1 MKVKLSFKIFLIVA
15 IMVILSSVTICAISV
30 LTFKGNFTSEIDDT
44 VKIAG
49 RGGELLLKN
58 WEQTLAA
65 EAKTVAGL
73 NRTTSALGTG
83 DVALME
89 NVVSSQRGSLDS
101 DYLLI
106 VDKSG
111 TIMAGTVGVGKNVR
125 DVQAWQNVMRGDA
138 ISYSWVEKDFVAW
151 GMFYAA
157 PVRYQG
163 EVVGA
168 VLTGYDFVKEDF
180 VNLVKEAHGT
190 ECTVFRGD
198 LRVST
203 TLRDSKGNPMTGTRI
218 DNKQVLSEVL
228 GKGESLRL
236 SNVIGGKQYR
246 SVYIPHKNPD
256 GQVVG
261 MLFMAKNQQVINTAT
276 IQTLQFVIPSLVV
289 ILIIVSILTTIIVR
303 LVVVKPVLSVR
314 DSLLRISSGN
324 ADLTQRIQS
333 KSKDEVGEVVGGF
346 NKFVERLQSIVTIIK
361 DQDKDLEAGGENMGA
376 ISQDTASAITE
387 IIANI
392 DSIHKQIENQGQS
405 VNQTAGAV
413 NEISSNIDSLNKMIE
428 GQTAG
433 ITQAS
438 AAVEEM
444 IGNISSVNQ
453 NVERMA
459 NSFEELNQNAD
470 IGFKKQQD
478 VNEKIQQ
485 IETQSAML
493 EDANQAI
500 ANIAAQTNLLAMNA
514 AIEAA
519 HAGDAGKGFSVVA
532 DEIRKLS
539 ETSTGQ
545 SKTIGEQLAKI
556 KESISS
562 VVSASDESAQ
572 ALTVVADKIRD
583 TDQLV
588 IQIRTA
594 MEEQT
599 EGSRQISE
607 ALKNMNDGS
616 IEVRNASEEMT
627 EGNKLIL
634 DEVRRLQDATLT
646 MKGSMEEMSQGA
658 EKINETG
665 AALNDVTSTLKESI
679 YKIGQEINNFT
690 V

>member
-1 MKVKLSFKIFLIVA
+1 MKVKLSLKIFFIVA
-15 IMVILSSVTICAISV
+15 AMVILASVTICAISV
-30 LTFKGNFTSEIDDT
+30 FTYKQNFTNEIDEA
-44 VKIAG
+44 VKTAG
-49 RGGELLLKN
+49 RGGELLLQN
-58 WEQTLAA
+58 WEQTLSA

-73 NRTTSALGTG
+73 NRTTNALGTG
-83 DVALME
+83 DIELME
-89 NVVSSQRGSLDS
+89 NVVNSQKGALDS

-106 VDKSG
+106 ADRDGIIQAG
-111 TIMAGTVGVGKNVR
+111 TIGVGQSVK
-125 DVQAWQNVMRGDA
+125 DVEAWQNVISGDA
-138 ISYSWVEKDFVAW
+138 ISYSWVEKDFVSW
-151 GMFYAA
+151 GLFYAA

-168 VLTGYDFVKEDF
+168 VLTGYDFVREDF
-180 VNLVKEAHGT
+180 VNMIKDAHGT

-203 TLRDSKGNPMTGTRI
+203 TLRDTKGNPMTGTRI

-228 GKGESLRL
+228 GKGETLRL
-236 SNVIGGKQYR
+236 NNVIGGKKYR
-246 SVYIPHKNPD
+246 SIYIPHRNPD

-261 MLFMAKNQQVINTAT
+261 MLFMAKNQHVITAAT
-276 IQTLQFVIPSLVV
+276 QQTLLLVIPSLVG
-289 ILIIVSILTTIIVR
+289 ILIIISILTTIIVR
-303 LVVVKPVLSVR
+303 IAIVKPVLSVR

-333 KSKDEVGEVVGGF
+333 NSKDEVGEVVGGF
-346 NKFVERLQSIVTIIK
+346 NKFVERLQSIVKIIK
-361 DQDKDLEAGGENMGA
+361 EQDKDLETGGENMGA

-392 DSIHKQIENQGQS
+392 DSIHKQIETQGQS

-413 NEISSNIDSLNKMIE
+413 NQISSNIDSLNKMIE
-428 GQTAG
+428 GQSAG

-438 AAVEEM
+438 AAVEQM

-634 DEVRRLQDATLT
+634 NEVRLLQDATLT
-646 MKGSMEEMSQGA
+646 MKGSMDEMAQGA

-665 AALNDVTSTLKESI
+665 SALNDVTSTLKESI

>member
-1 MKVKLSFKIFLIVA
+1 MKVKLSLKIFFIVA
-15 IMVILSSVTICAISV
+15 IMVILSSVTICAISI
-30 LTFKGNFTSEIDDT
+30 LTFKSKFGEEVDNN
-44 VKIAG
+44 VKVAG
-49 RGGELLLKN
+49 RGGEILLKN
-58 WEQTLAA
+58 WEDTLAA
-65 EAKTVAGL
+65 EAKTIAGL
-73 NRTTSALGTG
+73 NRTTSALASG
-83 DVALME
+83 DVAVLE
-89 NVVSSQRGSLDS
+89 GVVQGQVGSMDS

-111 TIMAGTVGVGKNVR
+111 NVVAGTVGVGGNVSDIEAFQ
-125 DVQAWQNVMRGDA
+125 DVIGGTPV
-138 ISYSWVEKDFVAW
+138 SYSWVQKDWVSW
-151 GMFYAA
+151 GLFYAA
-157 PVRYQG
+157 CVRYQG

-168 VLTGYDFVKEDF
+168 VLSGYDFVREDF

-228 GKGESLRL
+228 GKGQTLRL
-236 SNVIGGKQYR
+236 SNVIGGLQYR

-256 GQVVG
+256 GKVVG
-261 MLFMAKNQQVINTAT
+261 MLFMAQNQQVITEAT
-276 IQTLQFVIPSLVV
+276 QQTLQMVIPSLVV
-289 ILIIVSILTTIIVR
+289 MLIIISILTTIVVR
-303 LVVVKPVLSVR
+303 IVVVKPVLVVR
-314 DSLLRISSGN
+314 DSLEKIASGD

-333 KSKDEVGEVVGGF
+333 KSRDEVGEVVGGF
-346 NKFVERLQSIVTIIK
+346 NKFIERLQSIVKILK
-361 DQDKDLEAGGENMGA
+361 EQNKDLESGGENMGA

-392 DSIHKQIENQGQS
+392 DSIHTQIESQGNS

-413 NEISSNIDSLNKMIE
+413 NQISSNIDSLNKMIE

-453 NVERMA
+453 NVEKMA
-459 NSFEELNQNAD
+459 NSFEALNQNAD

-556 KESISS
+556 KESISN
-562 VVSASDESAQ
+562 VVTASDESAQ

-588 IQIRTA
+588 LQIRTA

-634 DEVRRLQDATLT
+634 DEVRRLQDATLA

-665 AALNDVTSTLKESI
+665 AALNDVASSLKESI

>member
-1 MKVKLSFKIFLIVA
+1 MKVKLSLKIFFIVA
-15 IMVILSSVTICAISV
+15 IMVILASVTICTISIF
-30 LTFKGNFTSEIDDT
+30 TFQDRFTAEIDDT
-44 VKIAG
+44 VKTAG
-49 RGGELLLKN
+49 RGGEILLEN
-58 WEQTLAA
+58 WSATLSA
-65 EAKTVAGL
+65 ESKTIAGL
-73 NRTTSALGTG
+73 NRTTSALGT
-83 DVALME
+83 DDIALME
-89 NVVSSQRGSLDS
+89 NVVESQIGSIDS
-101 DYLLI
+101 DFI
-106 VDKSG
+106 MIADKSG
-111 TIMAGTVGVGKNVR
+111 NVLAGNVGVGDNVR
-125 DVQAWQNVMRGDA
+125 DVEAWTEVIGGQQT
-138 ISYSWVEKDFVAW
+138 SYSWISKDWCDWALV
-151 GMFYAA
+151 YATG
-157 PVRYQG
+157 VRYQG

-168 VLTGYDFVKEDF
+168 VLTGYNFTSEDF

-190 ECTVFRGD
+190 ECTVFKGD

-203 TLRDSKGNPMTGTRI
+203 TLRDTKGNPMTGTRI
-218 DNKQVLSEVL
+218 DNKQVLSQVL
-228 GKGESLRL
+228 GKGEPLRL
-236 SNVIGGKQYR
+236 SNVIGGKKYR
-246 SVYIPHKNPD
+246 SIYIPHKNPD
-256 GQVVG
+256 GEVVG
-261 MLFMAKNQQVINTAT
+261 MLFMAKNQHVITAA
-276 IQTLQFVIPSLVV
+276 IEQTLKLVIPSLLIMLVV
-289 ILIIVSILTTIIVR
+289 ISILTTIIVR
-303 LVVVKPVLSVR
+303 FVVVKPVLNVR
-314 DSLLRISSGN
+314 DNLLKIASGK
-324 ADLTQRIQS
+324 ADLTQRIET

-346 NKFVERLQSIVTIIK
+346 NAFVERLQGIIQIVK
-361 DQDKDLEAGGENMGA
+361 NQDKELEAGGENMGA
-376 ISQDTASAITE
+376 ISQDTASAITQ

-392 DSIHKQIENQGQS
+392 KSIHQQIESQGQS

-428 GQTAG
+428 GQTSG

-562 VVSASDESAQ
+562 VVAASDESAQ

-634 DEVRRLQDATLT
+634 NEVRLLQDATLA

>member
-1 MKVKLSFKIFLIVA
+1 MKVKLSLKIFFIVA
-15 IMVILSSVTICAISV
+15 AMVILASVTICAISV
-30 LTFKGNFTSEIDDT
+30 FTYKQNFTNEIDDV
-44 VKIAG
+44 VKTAG
-49 RGGELLLKN
+49 RGGELLLQN

-73 NRTTSALGTG
+73 NRTTSALANG
-83 DVALME
+83 DVDLME
-89 NVVSSQRGSLDS
+89 NVVNSQRGALDS

-106 VDKSG
+106 ADRDGIIQAG
-111 TIMAGTVGVGKNVR
+111 TIGVGQSVK
-125 DVQAWQNVMRGDA
+125 DVEAWQNVISGEDL
-138 ISYSWVEKDFVAW
+138 SYSWIETEFVSW
-151 GMFYAA
+151 GLFYAA
-157 PVRYQG
+157 PIRYQG

-180 VNLVKEAHGT
+180 VNMIREAHGT

-203 TLRDSKGNPMTGTRI
+203 TLRDTKGNPMTGTRI
-218 DNKQVLSEVL
+218 DNKQVLNTVL
-228 GKGESLRL
+228 GNGETLRL
-236 SNVIGGKQYR
+236 NNVIGGKKYR
-246 SVYIPHKNPD
+246 SIYIPHKNPD

-261 MLFMAKNQQVINTAT
+261 MLFMAKNQHVITEAT
-276 IQTLQFVIPSLVV
+276 EQTLKIVIPSLIILLIV
-289 ILIIVSILTTIIVR
+289 IAILTT
-303 LVVVKPVLSVR
+303 LVVRIAIVKPVLSVR

-346 NKFVERLQSIVTIIK
+346 NKFVERLQSIVKIIK
-361 DQDKDLEAGGENMGA
+361 EQDKDLEAGGENMGA

-392 DSIHKQIENQGQS
+392 DSIHKQIETQGQS

-413 NEISSNIDSLNKMIE
+413 NQISSNIDSLNKMIE
-428 GQTAG
+428 GQSAG

-616 IEVRNASEEMT
+616 MEVRNASEEMT

-634 DEVRRLQDATLT
+634 NEVRLLQDATLA
-646 MKGSMEEMSQGA
+646 MKGSMEEMAQGA

-665 AALNDVTSTLKESI
+665 SALNDVTSTLKESI

>member
-1 MKVKLSFKIFLIVA
+1 MKVKLSLKIFFIVA
-15 IMVILSSVTICAISV
+15 IMVILASVTICTISIF
-30 LTFKGNFTSEIDDT
+30 TFQDRFTDEIDDT
-44 VKIAG
+44 VKTAG
-49 RGGELLLKN
+49 RGGEILLEN
-58 WEQTLAA
+58 WSATLSA
-65 EAKTVAGL
+65 ESKTIAGL
-73 NRTTSALGTG
+73 NRTTSALGT
-83 DVALME
+83 DDIALME
-89 NVVSSQRGSLDS
+89 NVVESQLGSIDS
-101 DYLLI
+101 DFI
-106 VDKSG
+106 MIADKSG
-111 TIMAGTVGVGKNVR
+111 NVLAGNVGVGDNVR
-125 DVQAWQNVMRGDA
+125 DVGAWTEVIGGQQT
-138 ISYSWVEKDFVAW
+138 SYSWISKDWCDWALV
-151 GMFYAA
+151 YATG
-157 PVRYQG
+157 VRYQG

-168 VLTGYDFVKEDF
+168 VLTGYNFTNEDF

-190 ECTVFRGD
+190 ECTVFKGD

-203 TLRDSKGNPMTGTRI
+203 TLRDTKGNPMTGTRI
-218 DNKQVLSEVL
+218 DNKQVLSQVL
-228 GKGESLRL
+228 GKGEPLRL
-236 SNVIGGKQYR
+236 SNVIGGKKYR
-246 SVYIPHKNPD
+246 SIYIPHKNPD
-256 GQVVG
+256 GEVVG
-261 MLFMAKNQQVINTAT
+261 MLFMAKNQHVISTAT
-276 IQTLQFVIPSLVV
+276 EQTLQLVIPALLVMLIV
-289 ILIIVSILTTIIVR
+289 ISILTTIIVR
-303 LVVVKPVLSVR
+303 FVVVKPVLNVR
-314 DSLLRISSGN
+314 DNLLKIASGK
-324 ADLTQRIQS
+324 ADLTQRIET

-346 NKFVERLQSIVTIIK
+346 NAFVERLQGIIQIVK
-361 DQDKDLEAGGENMGA
+361 NQDKELEAGGENMGA
-376 ISQDTASAITE
+376 ISQDTASAITQ

-392 DSIHKQIENQGQS
+392 KSIHQQIESQGQS

-428 GQTAG
+428 GQTSG

-562 VVSASDESAQ
+562 VVAASDESAQ

-634 DEVRRLQDATLT
+634 NEVRLLQDATLA

>member
-1 MKVKLSFKIFLIVA
+1 M
-15 IMVILSSVTICAISV
+15 MVIISSITVCSISIYTFGKHFVETIDKQIS
-30 LTFKGNFTSEIDDT
+30 TSEHGAE
-44 VKIAG
+44 VF
-49 RGGELLLKN
+49 LSN
-58 WEQTLAA
+58 WAQTLLA
-65 EAKTVAGL
+65 ESRTLAGL
-73 NRTTSALGTG
+73 NRTTGAMAEGDIAL
-83 DVALME
+83 LN
-89 NVVSSQRGSLDS
+89 NVVATQRDNLDS
-101 DYLLI
+101 DYI
-106 VDKSG
+106 MIADTSG
-111 TIMAGTVGVGKNVR
+111 KVLAGSIGVGKDIRNIKAY
-125 DVQAWQNVMRGDA
+125 QETINGEKTAFC
-138 ISYSWVEKDFVAW
+138 WVTNDWLPWTYVYASSVIVNGKVVGSVLTAYDFSNEDFVA
-151 GMFYAA
+151 MI
-157 PVRYQG
+157 
-163 EVVGA
+163 
-168 VLTGYDFVKEDF
+168 KESFD
-180 VNLVKEAHGT
+180 V
-190 ECTVFRGD
+190 ECTIFNNNVRA
-198 LRVST
+198 ST
-203 TLRDSKGNPMTGTRI
+203 TLRDKAGKSMAGTKLTNSNII
-218 DNKQVLSEVL
+218 DLVLK
-228 GKGESLRL
+228 KGETHRFN
-236 SNVIGGKQYR
+236 NVINGEKYH
-246 SVYIPHKNPD
+246 SVYAPLKDSD
-256 GQVVG
+256 GGVSG
-261 MLFMAKNQQVINTAT
+261 MLFLAKSQAVIDRAS
-276 IQTLQFVIPSLVV
+276 IQTLQFIIPVMVV
-289 ILIIVSILTTIIVR
+289 LLILISIFTTVIVKI
-303 LVVVKPVLSVR
+303 VVVKPILSVR
-314 DSLLRISSGN
+314 DSLLKISTGD
-324 ADLTQRIQS
+324 ADLTQRIDS
-333 KSKDEVGEVVGGF
+333 KSQDEVGEVVVGF
-346 NKFVERLQSIVTIIK
+346 NTFVEHLQSIIKVVK
-361 DQDKDLEAGGENMGA
+361 DQNKDLESGGENMGA

-392 DSIHKQIENQGQS
+392 DSIHTQIETQGQS

-428 GQTAG
+428 GQASG

-453 NVERMA
+453 SVEKMA

-556 KESISS
+556 KESISN
-562 VVSASDESAQ
+562 VVTASDESAQ

-588 IQIRTA
+588 MQIRTA

-607 ALKNMNDGS
+607 ALKSMNDGS

-634 DEVRRLQDATLT
+634 DEVRRLQDATLV
-646 MKGSMEEMSQGA
+646 MKESMSEMSQGA

-665 AALNDVTSTLKESI
+665 AALNDVAGALKESI
-679 YKIGQEINNFT
+679 YKIGEEINHFT

>member
-1 MKVKLSFKIFLIVA
+1 MKVKLSLKIFFIVA
-15 IMVILSSVTICAISV
+15 VMVILSSVTICAISI
-30 LTFKGNFTSEIDDT
+30 LTYKAHFAEEIDES
-44 VKIAG
+44 VKTAG
-49 RGGELLLKN
+49 NGGEILLKN
-58 WEQTLAA
+58 WEDTLTA
-65 EAKTVAGL
+65 EAKTIAGL
-73 NRTTSALGTG
+73 NRTTNGLANG
-83 DVALME
+83 DLEVLQG
-89 NVVSSQRGSLDS
+89 VVQGQVGSMDA

-106 VDKSG
+106 ADRDGNVL
-111 TIMAGTVGVGKNVR
+111 AGTVGVGGNISDIEAFQNVR
-125 DVQAWQNVMRGDA
+125 NGETT
-138 ISYSWVEKDFVAW
+138 SYSWIEKDWMAW
-151 GMFYAA
+151 GLAYAA

-163 EVVGA
+163 EFVGA
-168 VLTGYDFVKEDF
+168 VLSAYDFVREDF

-203 TLRDSKGNPMTGTRI
+203 TLRDSKGTPMVGTRI
-218 DNKQVLSEVL
+218 DNKRVLNEVL
-228 GKGESLRL
+228 GKGDTIRL
-236 SNVIGGKQYR
+236 SLVLGGQNYR
-246 SVYIPHKNPD
+246 AVYIPHKNPN

-261 MLFMAKNQQVINTAT
+261 MLFMAKNQHVITSAT
-276 IQTLQFVIPSLVV
+276 VQTLQLVIPSLVV
-289 ILIIVSILTTIIVR
+289 LLIIISILTTIVVR
-303 LVVVKPVLSVR
+303 MAIVKPVLTVR
-314 DSLLRISSGN
+314 DSLLKISSGD
-324 ADLTQRIQS
+324 ADLTQRIDL

-346 NKFVERLQSIVTIIK
+346 NKFIERLQSIVQIIK
-361 DQDKDLEAGGENMGA
+361 NQNTDLESGGENMGA

-392 DSIHKQIENQGQS
+392 DSIHTQIETQGQS

-413 NEISSNIDSLNKMIE
+413 NQISSNIDSLNKMIE
-428 GQTAG
+428 GQASG

-453 NVERMA
+453 SVEKMA

-556 KESISS
+556 KESISN
-562 VVSASDESAQ
+562 VVTASDESAQ

-588 IQIRTA
+588 MQIRTA

-607 ALKNMNDGS
+607 ALKSMNDGS

-634 DEVRRLQDATLT
+634 EEVRRLQDATLA

-665 AALNDVTSTLKESI
+665 AALNDVAGSLKESI

>member
-1 MKVKLSFKIFLIVA
+1 MKVKLSLKIFFIVA
-15 IMVILSSVTICAISV
+15 VMVILSSITVCAISIM
-30 LTFKGNFTSEIDDT
+30 TFKAHFAEEVDDN
-44 VKIAG
+44 VRVAG
-49 RGGELLLKN
+49 HGGEVLLTN
-58 WEQTLAA
+58 WEDTLKA
-65 EAKTVAGL
+65 EAKTIAGL
-73 NRTTSALGTG
+73 NRTTNGLANDDLEVLQG
-83 DVALME
+83 
-89 NVVSSQRGSLDS
+89 VVQGQVGSMDA

-106 VDKSG
+106 ADRDGNVV
-111 TIMAGTVGVGKNVR
+111 AGSVGVGGNIS
-125 DVQAWQNVMRGDA
+125 DVQAFQNVKNGETT
-138 ISYSWVEKDFVAW
+138 SYSWIQKA
-151 GMFYAA
+151 
-157 PVRYQG
+157 
-163 EVVGA
+163 
-168 VLTGYDFVKEDF
+168 YDFVKEDF

-218 DNKQVLSEVL
+218 DNKRVLNEVL
-228 GKGESLRL
+228 GKGETIRL
-236 SNVIGGKQYR
+236 SLVLGGQNYR
-246 SVYIPHKNPD
+246 AVYIPHKNPD
-256 GQVVG
+256 GEIVG
-261 MLFMAKNQQVINTAT
+261 MLFMAQNQHVIAAAT
-276 IQTLQFVIPSLVV
+276 IQTLKMAIPSILILLVV
-289 ILIIVSILTTIIVR
+289 ISILTSIVVR
-303 LVVVKPVLSVR
+303 IVVVKPVLAVR
-314 DSLLRISSGN
+314 DSLLKISSGD
-324 ADLTQRIQS
+324 ADLTQRIES

-346 NKFVERLQSIVTIIK
+346 NKFIERLQNIITIVK
-361 DQDKDLEAGGENMGA
+361 EQNRDLESGGENMGA

-392 DSIHKQIENQGQS
+392 DSIHQQIETQGQS

-413 NEISSNIDSLNKMIE
+413 NQISSNIDSLNKMIE
-428 GQTAG
+428 GQASG

-453 NVERMA
+453 SVEKMA

-493 EDANQAI
+493 EDANLAI

-556 KESISS
+556 KESISN
-562 VVSASDESAQ
+562 VVTASDESAQ

-607 ALKNMNDGS
+607 ALKSMNDGS

-634 DEVRRLQDATLT
+634 NEVRLLQDATLA

-665 AALNDVTSTLKESI
+665 AALNDVAGNLKESI
-679 YKIGQEINNFT
+679 YKIGREIDNFT

>member
-15 IMVILSSVTICAISV
+15 VMVILSSVAICAISV
-30 LTFKGNFTSEIDDT
+30 LTFKNNFTSEIDDT
-44 VKIAG
+44 VKTAG

-65 EAKTVAGL
+65 EAKTTAGL

-83 DVALME
+83 DVALLE
-89 NVVSSQRGSLDS
+89 NVVQSQRGNMDA

-106 VDKSG
+106 ADRSG
-111 TIMAGTVGVGKNVR
+111 TVLAGTVGVGKSVK
-125 DVQAWQNVMRGDA
+125 DVEAWQNVISGDA
-138 ISYSWVEKDFVAW
+138 LSYSWVEKEYVAW
-151 GMFYAA
+151 GLFYAA

-180 VNLVKEAHGT
+180 VSLVKEAHGT

-218 DNKQVLSEVL
+218 DNKQVLSQVL
-228 GKGESLRL
+228 GKGETLRL
-236 SNVIGGKQYR
+236 TNVIGGKQYR
-246 SVYIPHKNPD
+246 SIYIPHKNPD
-256 GQVVG
+256 GNVVG
-261 MLFMAKNQQVINTAT
+261 MLFMAKNQHVITSAT
-276 IQTLQFVIPSLVV
+276 EQTLQLVIPSLVV
-289 ILIIVSILTTIIVR
+289 ILIIVSIFTTIIVR

-314 DSLLRISSGN
+314 DSLLKISSGN

-346 NKFVERLQSIVTIIK
+346 NKFVERLQSIVKIIK
-361 DQDKDLEAGGENMGA
+361 EQDKDLESGGENMGA

-562 VVSASDESAQ
+562 VVAASDESAQ

-616 IEVRNASEEMT
+616 MEVRNASEEMT

>member
-1 MKVKLSFKIFLIVA
+1 MKVKLSLKIFFIVA
-15 IMVILSSVTICAISV
+15 AMVILSSVTICAISIF
-30 LTFKGNFTSEIDDT
+30 TFKGNFTAEIDET
-44 VKIAG
+44 VKTAG
-49 RGGELLLKN
+49 KGGELLLQN
-58 WEQTLAA
+58 WEQTLTA
-65 EAKTVAGL
+65 EAKTIAGL
-73 NRTTSALGTG
+73 NRTTSGLANNDI
-83 DVALME
+83 DVLKG
-89 NVVSSQRGSLDS
+89 VVDGQRGSMDA

-106 VDKSG
+106 VDRNG
-111 TIMAGTVGVGKNVR
+111 DVVAGTVGEGQNV
-125 DVQAWQNVMRGDA
+125 ANIEAFQNVMNGDQT
-138 ISYSWVEKDFVAW
+138 SWSWVENSFVSW
-151 GMFYAA
+151 GLFYAA

-163 EVVGA
+163 EPVGA
-168 VLTGYDFVKEDF
+168 VLSAYDFVKEDF
-180 VNLVKEAHGT
+180 VNMVKDAHGT

-203 TLRDSKGNPMTGTRI
+203 TLRDTKGNPMTGTRI

-228 GKGESLRL
+228 GKGETLRL
-236 SNVIGGKQYR
+236 NNVIGGKHYR

-256 GQVVG
+256 GSVVG
-261 MLFMAKNQQVINTAT
+261 MLFMAKDQHVITAAT
-276 IQTLQFVIPSLVV
+276 QQTLQLVIPSLVV
-289 ILIIVSILTTIIVR
+289 LLIIISILTTIVVR
-303 LVVVKPVLSVR
+303 IAVVKPVLVVR
-314 DSLLRISSGN
+314 DSLVKIASGD
-324 ADLTQRIQS
+324 ADLTQRIDS
-333 KSKDEVGEVVGGF
+333 KSRDEVGEVVSGF
-346 NKFVERLQSIVTIIK
+346 NKFIERLQSIVKILK
-361 DQDKDLEAGGENMGA
+361 DQNKDLESGGENMGA
-376 ISQDTASAITE
+376 ISQDTSSAITE

-392 DSIHKQIENQGQS
+392 DSIHTQIETQGNS

-413 NEISSNIDSLNKMIE
+413 NQISSNIDSLNKMIE

-438 AAVEEM
+438 AAVEQM

-453 NVERMA
+453 NVEKMA
-459 NSFEELNQNAD
+459 NSFEALNQNAD

-556 KESISS
+556 KESISN
-562 VVSASDESAQ
+562 VVTASDESAQ

-588 IQIRTA
+588 MQIRTA

-634 DEVRRLQDATLT
+634 EEVRRLQDATLA

-665 AALNDVTSTLKESI
+665 AALNDVAGSLKESI

>member
-1 MKVKLSFKIFLIVA
+1 MKVKLSLKIFFIVA
-15 IMVILSSVTICAISV
+15 AMAVLASVTICVISV
-30 LTFKGNFTSEIDDT
+30 NTYKSNFTREIDET
-44 VKIAG
+44 VKTAG
-49 RGGELLLKN
+49 QGGELLLKN

-65 EAKTVAGL
+65 EAKVIAGL
-73 NRTTSALGTG
+73 NRTTSALGTN

-89 NVVSSQRGSLDS
+89 NVVQSQRGSMDS
-101 DYLLI
+101 DFLLI
-106 VDKSG
+106 TNRDGEVLAG
-111 TIMAGTVGVGKNVR
+111 TIGVGGYVS
-125 DVQAWQNVMRGDA
+125 DIEAWQNVIEGED
-138 ISYSWVEKDFVAW
+138 ISYSWVEKDWMSW
-151 GMFYAA
+151 GLVYAA

-163 EVVGA
+163 DIVGA
-168 VLTGYDFVKEDF
+168 VLTAYDFVKEDF
-180 VNLVKEAHGT
+180 VNMIKEAHGT

-203 TLRDSKGNPMTGTRI
+203 TLRDINGNPMTGTRI
-218 DNKQVLSEVL
+218 DNKRVLEEVL
-228 GKGESLRL
+228 GNGETIRL
-236 SNVIGGKQYR
+236 NNIIGGKHYR
-246 SVYIPHKNPD
+246 SIYIPHKNPS
-256 GQVVG
+256 GEVVG
-261 MLFMAKNQQVINTAT
+261 MLFMAKNQHVITAAT
-276 IQTLQFVIPSLVV
+276 EQTLKIVIPSL
-289 ILIIVSILTTIIVR
+289 IILLIIIAILTT
-303 LVVVKPVLSVR
+303 LVVRIAIVKPVLSVR
-314 DSLLRISSGN
+314 DSLLKISSGN
-324 ADLTQRIQS
+324 ADLTQRIDS
-333 KSKDEVGEVVGGF
+333 RSKDEVGEVVGGF

-361 DQDKDLEAGGENMGA
+361 EQDKDLETGGENMGA
-376 ISQDTASAITE
+376 ISQDTSSAITQ

-392 DSIHKQIENQGQS
+392 NSIQKQIETQGQS

-413 NEISSNIDSLNKMIE
+413 NQISSNIESLNKMIE
-428 GQTAG
+428 GQSAG

-493 EDANQAI
+493 EDANLAI

-616 IEVRNASEEMT
+616 VEVRNASEEMT

-634 DEVRRLQDATLT
+634 DEVRRLQDATLV

-665 AALNDVTSTLKESI
+665 AALNDVTGTLKESI

>member
-1 MKVKLSFKIFLIVA
+1 MKVKLSLKIFFIVA
-15 IMVILSSVTICAISV
+15 AMVILSSVTICAISV
-30 LTFKGNFTSEIDDT
+30 LTYKSHFAEEIDESVQT
-44 VKIAG
+44 AG
-49 RGGELLLKN
+49 TGGEILLTN
-58 WEQTLAA
+58 WEDTLKA
-65 EAKTVAGL
+65 EAKTIAGL
-73 NRTTSALGTG
+73 NRTTNGLATDNIEVLQG
-83 DVALME
+83 
-89 NVVSSQRGSLDS
+89 VVQGQVGSMDA

-106 VDKSG
+106 ADRDGNVV
-111 TIMAGTVGVGKNVR
+111 AGTVGVGGSVSDIEAFQSVK
-125 DVQAWQNVMRGDA
+125 DGES
-138 ISYSWVEKDFVAW
+138 ISYSWIEKEWMSW
-151 GMFYAA
+151 GLAYAA

-163 EVVGA
+163 EFVGA
-168 VLTGYDFVKEDF
+168 VLSAYDFVKEDF
-180 VNLVKEAHGT
+180 VNLVKAAHGT

-203 TLRDSKGNPMTGTRI
+203 TLRDTKGNPMTGTRI
-218 DNKQVLSEVL
+218 DNKQVLGEVL
-228 GKGESLRL
+228 GKGEKIRL
-236 SNVIGGKQYR
+236 SNMIGGKHYR
-246 SVYIPHKNPD
+246 SVYIPHKNPN
-256 GQVVG
+256 GQIVG
-261 MLFMAKNQQVINTAT
+261 MLFMAKNQHVITSAT
-276 IQTLQFVIPSLVV
+276 QQTLQLVIPSLVV
-289 ILIIVSILTTIIVR
+289 MLIIISILTTIVVR
-303 LVVVKPVLSVR
+303 IAIVKPVLSVR
-314 DSLLRISSGN
+314 DSLVKISSGD
-324 ADLTQRIQS
+324 ADLTQRIDS

-346 NKFVERLQSIVTIIK
+346 NAFMERLQSIVKIIK
-361 DQDKDLEAGGENMGA
+361 EQNTDLESGGENMGA

-392 DSIHKQIENQGQS
+392 DSIHTQIETQGNS

-413 NEISSNIDSLNKMIE
+413 NQISSNIDSLNKMIE

-453 NVERMA
+453 NVEKMA
-459 NSFEELNQNAD
+459 NSFEALNQNAD

-556 KESISS
+556 KESISN
-562 VVSASDESAQ
+562 VVTASDESAQ

-588 IQIRTA
+588 LQIRTA

-634 DEVRRLQDATLT
+634 EEVRRLQDATLA

-665 AALNDVTSTLKESI
+665 AALNDVAGNLKESI

>member
-1 MKVKLSFKIFLIVA
+1 MKVKLSFKIFTIVA
-15 IMVILSSVTICAISV
+15 AMVILSSITVCVISI
-30 LTFKGNFTSEIDDT
+30 LTFKSKFAEEVDSN

-49 RGGELLLKN
+49 HGGEVLLQN

-65 EAKTVAGL
+65 ESKTIAGL
-73 NRTTSALGTG
+73 NRTTTG
-83 DVALME
+83 LVNNDLPVLQA
-89 NVVSSQRGSLDS
+89 VVQGQVGSMDA

-106 VDKSG
+106 VDRSG
-111 TIMAGTVGVGKNVR
+111 DVLAGSVGVGKNIS
-125 DVQAWQNVMRGDA
+125 DIQAYQNVMRGDA
-138 ISYSWVEKDFVAW
+138 NSYSWVEKDWMPW
-151 GMFYAA
+151 GLVYAA

-168 VLTGYDFVKEDF
+168 VLSGYDFVREDF

-218 DNKQVLSEVL
+218 DNKEVLSRVL
-228 GKGESLRL
+228 GKGETVRL
-236 SNVIGGKQYR
+236 SLVLGGLNYR
-246 SVYIPHKNPD
+246 AVYIPHKNPD

-261 MLFMAKNQQVINTAT
+261 MLFMAQNQHVITEAT
-276 IQTLQFVIPSLVV
+276 EQTLKLVIPSIIIMLV
-289 ILIIVSILTTIIVR
+289 IISILTTIIVR
-303 LVVVKPVLSVR
+303 FVVVRPVLNVR
-314 DSLLRISSGN
+314 DNLLKIASGK
-324 ADLTQRIQS
+324 ADLTQRITT
-333 KSKDEVGEVVGGF
+333 KSQDEVGEVVGGF
-346 NKFVERLQSIVTIIK
+346 NAFVERLQGIIQIVK
-361 DQDKDLEAGGENMGA
+361 NQDKELEAGGENMGA

-392 DSIHKQIENQGQS
+392 DSIHSQIENQGQS

-413 NEISSNIDSLNKMIE
+413 NQISSNIDSLNKMIE

-562 VVSASDESAQ
+562 VVAASDESAQ

-634 DEVRRLQDATLT
+634 NEVRLLQDATLA
-646 MKGSMEEMSQGA
+646 MKGSMEEMAQGA

-665 AALNDVTSTLKESI
+665 SALKDVTSTLKESI
-679 YKIGQEINNFT
+679 FKIGQEINNFT

>member
-1 MKVKLSFKIFLIVA
+1 MKVKLSLKIFFIVA

-30 LTFKGNFTSEIDDT
+30 LTFQQNFTNEIDET
-44 VKIAG
+44 VRTAG
-49 RGGELLLKN
+49 RGGELLLQN

-65 EAKTVAGL
+65 ESKTIAGL
-73 NRTTSALGTG
+73 NRTTNGLATDDIEVLNG
-83 DVALME
+83 
-89 NVVSSQRGSLDS
+89 VVQGQVGNMDA
-101 DYLLI
+101 DALLI
-106 VDKSG
+106 ANKKGKVV
-111 TIMAGTVGVGKNVR
+111 AGTVGVGSDIS
-125 DVQAWQNVMRGDA
+125 DVEAWQNVMNGES
-138 ISYSWVEKDFVAW
+138 ISYSWIEKDWMEW
-151 GMFYAA
+151 GLAYAA

-163 EVVGA
+163 EVIGA
-168 VLTGYDFVKEDF
+168 VLSAYDFTNEDF
-180 VNLVKEAHGT
+180 VNLVREAHGT
-190 ECTVFRGD
+190 ECTVFKGD

-218 DNKQVLSEVL
+218 DNQQVLNTVF
-228 GKGESLRL
+228 GKGETIRL
-236 SNVIGGKQYR
+236 NNVIGGKKYR

-256 GQVVG
+256 GRVVG
-261 MLFMAKNQQVINTAT
+261 MLFMAKNQHVITSAT
-276 IQTLQFVIPSLVV
+276 TQTLQMVIPSLVV
-289 ILIIVSILTTIIVR
+289 LLIIISILTTIVVR
-303 LVVVKPVLSVR
+303 FVVVKPVLNVR
-314 DSLLRISSGN
+314 DNLLKIASGK
-324 ADLTQRIQS
+324 ADLTQGIQT

-346 NKFVERLQSIVTIIK
+346 NAFVERLQGLIQIVK
-361 DQDKDLEAGGENMGA
+361 NQDKELEAGGENMGA

-392 DSIHKQIENQGQS
+392 NSIHQQIESQGQS

-413 NEISSNIDSLNKMIE
+413 NQISSNIDSLNKMIE
-428 GQTAG
+428 GQTTG

-562 VVSASDESAQ
+562 VVAASDESAQ

-616 IEVRNASEEMT
+616 MEVRNASEEMT

-634 DEVRRLQDATLT
+634 NEVRLLQDATLA
-646 MKGSMEEMSQGA
+646 MKGSMEEMAQGA

-665 AALNDVTSTLKESI
+665 SALNDVTSTLKESI

>member
-1 MKVKLSFKIFLIVA
+1 MKVKLSLKIFFIVA
-15 IMVILSSVTICAISV
+15 AMVILSSVTICAISV
-30 LTFKGNFTSEIDDT
+30 LTYKSHFAEEIDGSVQT
-44 VKIAG
+44 AG
-49 RGGELLLKN
+49 TGGEILLRN
-58 WEQTLAA
+58 WEDTLRA
-65 EAKTVAGL
+65 ESKTIAGL
-73 NRTTSALGTG
+73 NRTTNGLANG
-83 DVALME
+83 DIPVLE
-89 NVVSSQRGSLDS
+89 GVVQGQVGSMDA

-106 VDKSG
+106 ADRDGNVVAGSIGVGGNVADIEAFQNVKSG
-111 TIMAGTVGVGKNVR
+111 E
-125 DVQAWQNVMRGDA
+125 QS
-138 ISYSWVEKDFVAW
+138 SYSWVEKDWMSW
-151 GMFYAA
+151 GLAYAA
-157 PVRYQG
+157 PVRSQG
-163 EVVGA
+163 EFVGA
-168 VLTGYDFVKEDF
+168 VLSAYDFVREDF

-203 TLRDSKGNPMTGTRI
+203 TLRDTKGNPMTGTRI

-228 GKGESLRL
+228 GKGEKIRL
-236 SNVIGGKQYR
+236 SNVIGGKHYR

-261 MLFMAKNQQVINTAT
+261 MLFMAKDQHVITSAT
-276 IQTLQFVIPSLVV
+276 EQTLQLVIPSLVV
-289 ILIIVSILTTIIVR
+289 MLIIISILTTIVVR
-303 LVVVKPVLSVR
+303 VVVVKPVLSVR
-314 DSLLRISSGN
+314 DSLLKISSGD
-324 ADLTQRIQS
+324 ADLTQRIES

-346 NKFVERLQSIVTIIK
+346 NKFIERLQSIITIVK
-361 DQDKDLEAGGENMGA
+361 DQNKDLESGGENMGA

-392 DSIHKQIENQGQS
+392 DSIHTQIETQGQS

-413 NEISSNIDSLNKMIE
+413 NQISSNIDSLNKMIE
-428 GQTAG
+428 GQASG

-453 NVERMA
+453 NVEKMA
-459 NSFEELNQNAD
+459 NSFEALNQNAD

-493 EDANQAI
+493 EDANLAI

-556 KESISS
+556 KESISN
-562 VVSASDESAQ
+562 VVTASDESAQ

-607 ALKNMNDGS
+607 ALKSMNDGS
-616 IEVRNASEEMT
+616 IEVRNASQEMT

-634 DEVRRLQDATLT
+634 DEVRHLQDATLA
-646 MKGSMEEMSQGA
+646 MKSSMEEMSQGA

-665 AALNDVTSTLKESI
+665 AALNDVASSLKESI

>member
-1 MKVKLSFKIFLIVA
+1 
-15 IMVILSSVTICAISV
+15 
-30 LTFKGNFTSEIDDT
+30 
-44 VKIAG
+44 
-49 RGGELLLKN
+49 
-58 WEQTLAA
+58 
-65 EAKTVAGL
+65 
-73 NRTTSALGTG
+73 
-83 DVALME
+83 
-89 NVVSSQRGSLDS
+89 
-101 DYLLI
+101 
-106 VDKSG
+106 
-111 TIMAGTVGVGKNVR
+111 
-125 DVQAWQNVMRGDA
+125 
-138 ISYSWVEKDFVAW
+138 
-151 GMFYAA
+151 
-157 PVRYQG
+157 
-163 EVVGA
+163 
-168 VLTGYDFVKEDF
+168 
-180 VNLVKEAHGT
+180 
-190 ECTVFRGD
+190 
-198 LRVST
+198 
-203 TLRDSKGNPMTGTRI
+203 
-218 DNKQVLSEVL
+218 
-228 GKGESLRL
+228 
-236 SNVIGGKQYR
+236 
-246 SVYIPHKNPD
+246 
-256 GQVVG
+256 
-261 MLFMAKNQQVINTAT
+261 MLFMAQNQHVIAAAT
-276 IQTLQFVIPSLVV
+276 IQTLKMVVPSILILLVV
-289 ILIIVSILTTIIVR
+289 ISILTSIVVR
-303 LVVVKPVLSVR
+303 IVVVKPVLAVR
-314 DSLLRISSGN
+314 DSLLKISSGD
-324 ADLTQRIQS
+324 ADLTQRIES

-346 NKFVERLQSIVTIIK
+346 NKFIERLQNIITIVK
-361 DQDKDLEAGGENMGA
+361 EQNRDLESGGENMGA
-376 ISQDTASAITE
+376 I
-387 IIANI
+387 
-392 DSIHKQIENQGQS
+392 K
-405 VNQTAGAV
+405 
-413 NEISSNIDSLNKMIE
+413 ISSNIDSLNKMIE
-428 GQTAG
+428 GQASG

-453 NVERMA
+453 SVEKMA

-493 EDANQAI
+493 EDANLAI

-556 KESISS
+556 KESISN
-562 VVSASDESAQ
+562 VVTASDESAQ

-607 ALKNMNDGS
+607 ALKSMNDGS

-634 DEVRRLQDATLT
+634 NEVRLLQDATLA
-646 MKGSMEEMSQGA
+646 MKSSMEEMSQGA

-665 AALNDVTSTLKESI
+665 AALNDVAGNLKESI
-679 YKIGQEINNFT
+679 YKIGREIDNFT

>member
-15 IMVILSSVTICAISV
+15 VMVVLSSVAICAISV
-30 LTFKGNFTSEIDDT
+30 LTFKNNFTSEIDDT
-44 VKIAG
+44 VKTAG

-65 EAKTVAGL
+65 EAKTTAGL

-83 DVALME
+83 DVALLE
-89 NVVSSQRGSLDS
+89 NVVQSQRGNMDA

-106 VDKSG
+106 ADRSG
-111 TIMAGTVGVGKNVR
+111 TVLAGTVGVGKSVK
-125 DVQAWQNVMRGDA
+125 DVEAWQNVISGDA
-138 ISYSWVEKDFVAW
+138 LSYSWLEKEYVAW
-151 GMFYAA
+151 GLFYAA

-180 VNLVKEAHGT
+180 VSLVKEAHGT

-218 DNKQVLSEVL
+218 DNKQVLSQVL
-228 GKGESLRL
+228 GKGETLRL
-236 SNVIGGKQYR
+236 TNVIGGKQYR
-246 SVYIPHKNPD
+246 SIYIPHKNPD
-256 GQVVG
+256 GNVVG
-261 MLFMAKNQQVINTAT
+261 MLFMAKNQHVITSAT
-276 IQTLQFVIPSLVV
+276 EQTLQLVIPSLVV
-289 ILIIVSILTTIIVR
+289 ILIIVSIFTTIIVR
-303 LVVVKPVLSVR
+303 FVVVKPVLSVR
-314 DSLLRISSGN
+314 DSLLKISSGN

-346 NKFVERLQSIVTIIK
+346 NKFVERLQSIVKIIK
-361 DQDKDLEAGGENMGA
+361 EQDKDLESGGENMGA

-562 VVSASDESAQ
+562 VVAASDESAQ

-616 IEVRNASEEMT
+616 MEVRNASEEMT

>member
-1 MKVKLSFKIFLIVA
+1 MKVKLSLKIFFILA
-15 IMVILSSVTICAISV
+15 AMVILSSVTICAISV
-30 LTFKGNFTSEIDDT
+30 LTYKAHFAEEIDESVQT
-44 VKIAG
+44 AG
-49 RGGELLLKN
+49 TGGEILLTN
-58 WEQTLAA
+58 WEDTLKA
-65 EAKTVAGL
+65 EAKTIAGL
-73 NRTTSALGTG
+73 NRTTNGLANG
-83 DVALME
+83 DIEVLQG
-89 NVVSSQRGSLDS
+89 VVQGQVGSMDA

-106 VDKSG
+106 ADRDGNVV
-111 TIMAGTVGVGKNVR
+111 AGSVGVGGNVS
-125 DVQAWQNVMRGDA
+125 DIEAFQSVKDGES
-138 ISYSWVEKDFVAW
+138 ISYSWIEKEWMSW
-151 GMFYAA
+151 GLAYAA

-163 EVVGA
+163 EFVGA
-168 VLTGYDFVKEDF
+168 VLSAYDFVREDF

-203 TLRDSKGNPMTGTRI
+203 TLRDTKGNPMTGTRI

-228 GKGESLRL
+228 GKGEKIRL
-236 SNVIGGKQYR
+236 SNVIGGKHYR
-246 SVYIPHKNPD
+246 SVYIPHKNPN

-261 MLFMAKNQQVINTAT
+261 MLFMAKNQHVITSAT
-276 IQTLQFVIPSLVV
+276 EQTLQLVIPSLVV
-289 ILIIVSILTTIIVR
+289 MLIIISILTTIVVR
-303 LVVVKPVLSVR
+303 IAIVKPVLSVR
-314 DSLLRISSGN
+314 DSLVKISSGD
-324 ADLTQRIQS
+324 ADLTQRIDS

-346 NKFVERLQSIVTIIK
+346 NAFMERLQSIVKIIK
-361 DQDKDLEAGGENMGA
+361 EQNTDLESGGENMGA

-392 DSIHKQIENQGQS
+392 DSIHTQIETQGNS

-413 NEISSNIDSLNKMIE
+413 NQISSNIDSLNKMIE

-453 NVERMA
+453 NVEKMA
-459 NSFEELNQNAD
+459 NSFEALNQNAD

-556 KESISS
+556 KESISN
-562 VVSASDESAQ
+562 VVTASDESAQ

-588 IQIRTA
+588 LQIRTA

-634 DEVRRLQDATLT
+634 EEVRRLQDATLA

-665 AALNDVTSTLKESI
+665 AALNDVAGNLKESI

>member
-1 MKVKLSFKIFLIVA
+1 MKVKLSLKIFFIVA
-15 IMVILSSVTICAISV
+15 IMVILSSVTICAISIF
-30 LTFKGNFTSEIDDT
+30 TFKGNFTNEIDET

-49 RGGELLLKN
+49 RGGELLLQN
-58 WEQTLAA
+58 WEQTLTA
-65 EAKTVAGL
+65 EAKTIAGL
-73 NRTTSALGTG
+73 NRTTSGLANN
-83 DVALME
+83 DVDVLKG
-89 NVVSSQRGSLDS
+89 VVDGQRGSMDA
-101 DYLLI
+101 DFLLI
-106 VDKSG
+106 VDIDG
-111 TIMAGTVGVGKNVR
+111 NIVAGTTGEG
-125 DVQAWQNVMRGDA
+125 QNVGDIEGFQNVKNGDA
-138 ISYSWVEKDFVAW
+138 ISYSWVENNFVAW
-151 GMFYAA
+151 GLFYAA

-163 EVVGA
+163 DFVGA
-168 VLTGYDFVKEDF
+168 VLSGYDFVKEDF

-203 TLRDSKGNPMTGTRI
+203 TLRDTKGNAMTGTRI
-218 DNKQVLSEVL
+218 DNKQVLSTVL
-228 GKGESLRL
+228 GNGETLRL
-236 SNVIGGKQYR
+236 NNVIGGKHYR

-261 MLFMAKNQQVINTAT
+261 MLFMAKNQHVINAAT
-276 IQTLQFVIPSLVV
+276 EQTLQLVIPSLIVL
-289 ILIIVSILTTIIVR
+289 LIIISILTTIVVR
-303 LVVVKPVLSVR
+303 IVVVKPVLSVR
-314 DSLLRISSGN
+314 DSLIKISSGD
-324 ADLTQRIQS
+324 ADLTQRIDS

-346 NKFVERLQSIVTIIK
+346 NKFIERLQSIITIVK
-361 DQDKDLEAGGENMGA
+361 EQNRDLESGGENMGA

-392 DSIHKQIENQGQS
+392 DSIHTQIETQGQS

-413 NEISSNIDSLNKMIE
+413 NQISSNIDSLNKMIE

-453 NVERMA
+453 NVEKMA
-459 NSFEELNQNAD
+459 NSFEALNQNAD

-493 EDANQAI
+493 EDANLAI

-556 KESISS
+556 KESISN
-562 VVSASDESAQ
+562 VVTASDESAQ

-607 ALKNMNDGS
+607 ALKSMNDGS
-616 IEVRNASEEMT
+616 IEVRNASQEMT

-634 DEVRRLQDATLT
+634 DEVRRLQDATLA

-665 AALNDVTSTLKESI
+665 AALNDVASSLKESI

>member
-15 IMVILSSVTICAISV
+15 VMVVLSSVAICAISV
-30 LTFKGNFTSEIDDT
+30 LTFKNNFTNEIDDT
-44 VKIAG
+44 VKTAG

-65 EAKTVAGL
+65 EAKTTAGL

-83 DVALME
+83 DVALLE
-89 NVVSSQRGSLDS
+89 NVVQSQRGNMDA

-106 VDKSG
+106 ADRSG
-111 TIMAGTVGVGKNVR
+111 TVLAGTVGVGKSVK
-125 DVQAWQNVMRGDA
+125 DVEAWQNVISGDA
-138 ISYSWVEKDFVAW
+138 LSYSWLEKEYVAW
-151 GMFYAA
+151 GLFYAA

-180 VNLVKEAHGT
+180 VSLVKEAHGT

-218 DNKQVLSEVL
+218 DNKQVLSQVL
-228 GKGESLRL
+228 GKGETLRL
-236 SNVIGGKQYR
+236 TNVIGGKQYR
-246 SVYIPHKNPD
+246 SIYIPHKNPD
-256 GQVVG
+256 GNVVG
-261 MLFMAKNQQVINTAT
+261 MLFMAKNQHVITSAT
-276 IQTLQFVIPSLVV
+276 EQTLQLVIPSLVV
-289 ILIIVSILTTIIVR
+289 ILIIVSIFTTIIVR
-303 LVVVKPVLSVR
+303 FVVVKPVLSVR
-314 DSLLRISSGN
+314 DSLLKISSGN
-324 ADLTQRIQS
+324 ADLTQRIDS

-346 NKFVERLQSIVTIIK
+346 NKFVERLQSIVKIIK
-361 DQDKDLEAGGENMGA
+361 EQDKDLESGGENMGA

-562 VVSASDESAQ
+562 VVAASDESAQ

-616 IEVRNASEEMT
+616 MEVRNASEEMT

>member
-1 MKVKLSFKIFLIVA
+1 MKVKLSLKIFFIVA
-15 IMVILSSVTICAISV
+15 AMVIMSSVAVCVISIM
-30 LTFKGNFTSEIDDT
+30 TFKTNFADEIDEIVQT
-44 VKIAG
+44 AG
-49 RGGELLLKN
+49 RGGEVLLKN

-65 EAKTVAGL
+65 EAKTTAGL
-73 NRTTSALGTG
+73 NRTTSALATDNLEVLQG
-83 DVALME
+83 
-89 NVVSSQRGSLDS
+89 VVQGQRESMDA

-106 VDKSG
+106 ADRNGNIVAG
-111 TIMAGTVGVGKNVR
+111 TIGVGGNVS
-125 DVQAWQNVMRGDA
+125 DVEAFQNVMRGDST
-138 ISYSWVEKDFVAW
+138 SYSWVEKEWMAW
-151 GMFYAA
+151 GLVYAA

-163 EVVGA
+163 EIVGA
-168 VLTGYDFVKEDF
+168 VLTAYDFVREDF

-228 GKGESLRL
+228 GKGERIRL
-236 SNVIGGKQYR
+236 NNVLGGQHYR
-246 SVYIPHKNPD
+246 SIYIPHKNPD
-256 GQVVG
+256 GQIVG
-261 MLFMAKNQQVINTAT
+261 MLFMAKNQHIITTAVENT
-276 IQTLQFVIPSLVV
+276 LKLVLPSMLAILV
-289 ILIIVSILTTIIVR
+289 IVSILTTIVVKF
-303 LVVVKPVLSVR
+303 VVVKPVLTVR
-314 DSLLRISSGN
+314 DNLVKISSGD
-324 ADLTQRIQS
+324 ADLTQRIAL
-333 KSKDEVGEVVGGF
+333 KSHDEVGEVVGGF
-346 NKFVERLQSIVTIIK
+346 NAFMERLQSIIKIVK
-361 DQDKDLEAGGENMGA
+361 DQNKDLESGGENMGA

-392 DSIHKQIENQGQS
+392 DSIHTQIETQGNS

-413 NEISSNIDSLNKMIE
+413 NQISSNIDSLNKMIE

-453 NVERMA
+453 NVEKMA
-459 NSFEELNQNAD
+459 NSFEALNQNAD

-556 KESISS
+556 KESISN
-562 VVSASDESAQ
+562 VVTASDESAQ

-588 IQIRTA
+588 LQIRTA

-634 DEVRRLQDATLT
+634 DEVRRLQDATLA

-665 AALNDVTSTLKESI
+665 AALNDVAGALKESI

>member
-1 MKVKLSFKIFLIVA
+1 MKVKLSLKIFFIVA
-15 IMVILSSVTICAISV
+15 VMVILSSITVCAISI
-30 LTFKGNFTSEIDDT
+30 LTFKSHFAEEVDDN
-44 VKIAG
+44 VRIAG
-49 RGGELLLKN
+49 RGGEVLLTN
-58 WEQTLAA
+58 WEDTLKA
-65 EAKTVAGL
+65 EAKTIAGL
-73 NRTTSALGTG
+73 NRTTNGLANDDLEILQG
-83 DVALME
+83 
-89 NVVSSQRGSLDS
+89 VVQGQVDS
-101 DYLLI
+101 MDADYLLI
-106 VDKSG
+106 ADRDGNVV
-111 TIMAGTVGVGKNVR
+111 AGSVGVGGNIS
-125 DVQAWQNVMRGDA
+125 DVQAFQNVKNGET
-138 ISYSWVEKDFVAW
+138 ISYSWIEKDWMSW
-151 GMFYAA
+151 GLAYAA
-157 PVRYQG
+157 PVRSQG
-163 EVVGA
+163 EFVGA
-168 VLTGYDFVKEDF
+168 VLSAYDFVKEDF

-190 ECTVFRGD
+190 ECTIFRGD

-203 TLRDSKGNPMTGTRI
+203 TLHDNKGNPMTGTRI
-218 DNKQVLSEVL
+218 DNKRVLTEVL
-228 GKGESLRL
+228 GKGQTIRL
-236 SNVIGGKQYR
+236 SLVLGGQNYR
-246 SVYIPHKNPD
+246 AVYIPHKNPN
-256 GQVVG
+256 GEIVG
-261 MLFMAKNQQVINTAT
+261 MLFMAQNQHVITAAT
-276 IQTLQFVIPSLVV
+276 IQTLKMVVPSILILLVV
-289 ILIIVSILTTIIVR
+289 ISILTSIVVR
-303 LVVVKPVLSVR
+303 LAIVKPVLTVR
-314 DSLLRISSGN
+314 DSLLKISSGD
-324 ADLTQRIQS
+324 ADLTQRIDL

-346 NKFVERLQSIVTIIK
+346 NKFIERLQSIVKIIK
-361 DQDKDLEAGGENMGA
+361 NQNTDLESGGENMGA

-392 DSIHKQIENQGQS
+392 DSIHQQIETQGQS

-413 NEISSNIDSLNKMIE
+413 NQISSNIDSLNKMIE
-428 GQTAG
+428 GQASG

-453 NVERMA
+453 SVEKMA

-556 KESISS
+556 KESISN
-562 VVSASDESAQ
+562 VVTASDESAQ

-588 IQIRTA
+588 MQIRTA

-607 ALKNMNDGS
+607 ALKSMNDGS

-634 DEVRRLQDATLT
+634 EEVRRLQDATLA

-665 AALNDVTSTLKESI
+665 AALNDVTGSLKESI

>member
-15 IMVILSSVTICAISV
+15 VMVILSSVAICAISV
-30 LTFKGNFTSEIDDT
+30 LTFKNNFTSEIDDT
-44 VKIAG
+44 VKTSG

-65 EAKTVAGL
+65 EAKTTAGL

-83 DVALME
+83 DVALLE
-89 NVVSSQRGSLDS
+89 NVVQSQRGNMDA

-106 VDKSG
+106 ADRSG
-111 TIMAGTVGVGKNVR
+111 TVLAGTVGVGKSVK
-125 DVQAWQNVMRGDA
+125 DVEAWQNVISGSA
-138 ISYSWVEKDFVAW
+138 LSYSWVEKDYVAW
-151 GMFYAA
+151 GLFYAA

-180 VNLVKEAHGT
+180 VNLVKEAHGM

-218 DNKQVLSEVL
+218 DNKQVLSQVL
-228 GKGESLRL
+228 GKGEQLRL
-236 SNVIGGKQYR
+236 SNIIGGKQYR
-246 SVYIPHKNPD
+246 SIYIPHKNPD

-261 MLFMAKNQQVINTAT
+261 MLFMAKNQHVITSAT
-276 IQTLQFVIPSLVV
+276 EQTLQFVIPSLVV
-289 ILIIVSILTTIIVR
+289 ILIIVSIFTTIIVR
-303 LVVVKPVLSVR
+303 FVVVKPVLSVR
-314 DSLLRISSGN
+314 DSLLKISSGN
-324 ADLTQRIQS
+324 ADLTQRIDS

-346 NKFVERLQSIVTIIK
+346 NKFVERLQSIVKIIK
-361 DQDKDLEAGGENMGA
+361 EQDKDLESGGENMGA

-562 VVSASDESAQ
+562 VVAASDESAQ

-616 IEVRNASEEMT
+616 MEVRNASEEMT

>member
-1 MKVKLSFKIFLIVA
+1 MKVKLSLKIFFIVA
-15 IMVILSSVTICAISV
+15 AMAILASVTICVISV
-30 LTFKGNFTSEIDDT
+30 NTYKTNFTREIDET
-44 VKIAG
+44 VKTAG
-49 RGGELLLKN
+49 RGGELLLHN

-65 EAKTVAGL
+65 EAKVTAGL
-73 NRTTSALGTG
+73 NRTTNALATN
-83 DVALME
+83 DVELME
-89 NVVSSQRGSLDS
+89 NVVQSQRGSMDS

-106 VDKSG
+106 TNRDGEVLAG
-111 TIMAGTVGVGKNVR
+111 TIGVGGNVS
-125 DVQAWQNVMRGDA
+125 DVEAWQHVIDGED
-138 ISYSWVEKDFVAW
+138 ISYSWIEKDWMSW
-151 GMFYAA
+151 GLCYAA

-168 VLTGYDFVKEDF
+168 VLTAYDFVKEDF
-180 VNLVKEAHGT
+180 VNMVKESHGT

-203 TLRDSKGNPMTGTRI
+203 TLRDINGNPMTGTRI
-218 DNKQVLSEVL
+218 DNKRVLNEVL
-228 GKGESLRL
+228 GNGDTIRL
-236 SNVIGGKQYR
+236 NNVIGGKKYR
-246 SVYIPHKNPD
+246 SIYIPHKNPD
-256 GQVVG
+256 GEVVG
-261 MLFMAKNQQVINTAT
+261 MLFMAKNQHVITSAT
-276 IQTLQFVIPSLVV
+276 EQTLKIVVPSLLILLAV
-289 ILIIVSILTTIIVR
+289 IAVLTTLVVR
-303 LVVVKPVLSVR
+303 LAIVKPVLSVR
-314 DSLLRISSGN
+314 DSLLKISSGN
-324 ADLTQRIQS
+324 ADLTQRIAS

-361 DQDKDLEAGGENMGA
+361 EQDKDLESGGENMGA
-376 ISQDTASAITE
+376 ISQDTSSAITE

-392 DSIHKQIENQGQS
+392 NSIQKQIETQGQS

-413 NEISSNIDSLNKMIE
+413 NQISSNIESLNKMIE
-428 GQTAG
+428 GQSAG

-493 EDANQAI
+493 EDANLAI

-616 IEVRNASEEMT
+616 VEVRNASEEMT

-634 DEVRRLQDATLT
+634 DEVRRLQDATLV

-665 AALNDVTSTLKESI
+665 AALNDVTGSLKESI

>member
-1 MKVKLSFKIFLIVA
+1 MKVKLSLKIFFIVA
-15 IMVILSSVTICAISV
+15 IMVILSSVTICAISI
-30 LTFKGNFTSEIDDT
+30 LTFKSKFGEEVDNN
-44 VKIAG
+44 VKVAG
-49 RGGELLLKN
+49 RGGEILLKN
-58 WEQTLAA
+58 WEDTLAA
-65 EAKTVAGL
+65 EAKTIAGL
-73 NRTTSALGTG
+73 NRTTSALASG
-83 DVALME
+83 DVAVLE
-89 NVVSSQRGSLDS
+89 GVVQGQVGSMDS

-111 TIMAGTVGVGKNVR
+111 NVVAGTVGVGGNVSDIEAFQ
-125 DVQAWQNVMRGDA
+125 DVISGTPV
-138 ISYSWVEKDFVAW
+138 SYSWVQKDWVSW
-151 GMFYAA
+151 GLFYSAC
-157 PVRYQG
+157 VRYQG

-168 VLTGYDFVKEDF
+168 VLSGYDFVREDF

-228 GKGESLRL
+228 GKGQTIRL
-236 SNVIGGKQYR
+236 SNVIGGLHYR

-256 GQVVG
+256 GKVVG
-261 MLFMAKNQQVINTAT
+261 MLFMAQNQHVITEAT
-276 IQTLQFVIPSLVV
+276 QQTLQMVIPSLVV
-289 ILIIVSILTTIIVR
+289 MLIIISILTTIVVR
-303 LVVVKPVLSVR
+303 IVVVKPVLVVR
-314 DSLLRISSGN
+314 DSLEKIASGD

-333 KSKDEVGEVVGGF
+333 KSRDEVGEVVGGF
-346 NKFVERLQSIVTIIK
+346 NKFIERLQSIVKILK
-361 DQDKDLEAGGENMGA
+361 EQNKDLESGGENMGA

-392 DSIHKQIENQGQS
+392 DSIHTQIESQGNS

-413 NEISSNIDSLNKMIE
+413 NQISSNIDSLNKMIE

-453 NVERMA
+453 NVEKMA
-459 NSFEELNQNAD
+459 NSFEALNQNAD

-556 KESISS
+556 KESISN
-562 VVSASDESAQ
+562 VVTASDESAQ

-588 IQIRTA
+588 LQIRTA

-634 DEVRRLQDATLT
+634 DEVRRLQDATLA

-665 AALNDVTSTLKESI
+665 AALNDVASSLKESI